1 MPFTASTLITYY
13 PTLALN
19 LSQILYRA
27 PMEQGPPPDYSP
39 PLWPLPTSACGGER
53 PEYVRPTR
61 LWDHTQ
67 TTPYEMQ
74 RVPIITAGPQ
84 EPLVTSSYPPFYTPI
99 PSTPKTRKFSK
110 RKIPVEPTAQL
121 SAPIKT
127 ADESCDLEPDTE
139 LLKNPMFSSMRI
151 PELSYP
157 NDPRQGPHPKIVGIR
172 RELYEIKDE
181 IHAILVLLETLFEQ
195 IPKAKRSEDADRAVE
210 ASQTLGS
217 AIGTSLTNDSSD
229 WTKAGPGSE
238 GKSQNISYSSFA
250 NLSPEVLHELA
261 NHLRKFREDVDVHS
275 RLPTQ
280 FRNNKKEMLDYQLF
294 ILIENEEFVKLLG
307 ILDLLKSMLQE

>member
-99 PSTPKTRKFSK
+99 PSTPKTCVPEPQPIRRSGSRLSNSTSTFGLRGSLRRKFSK

-127 ADESCDLEPDTE
+127 ADERSAIPLPLLVAPLLIVCSCDLEPDTE

-151 PELSYP
+151 PEPSYP

-172 RELYEIKDE
+172 RELYEIKDK

-195 IPKAKRSEDADRAVE
+195 IPKAKRPENAD
-210 ASQTLGS
+210 
-217 AIGTSLTNDSSD
+217 
-229 WTKAGPGSE
+229 
-238 GKSQNISYSSFA
+238 
-250 NLSPEVLHELA
+250 
-261 NHLRKFREDVDVHS
+261 
-275 RLPTQ
+275 
-280 FRNNKKEMLDYQLF
+280 
-294 ILIENEEFVKLLG
+294 
-307 ILDLLKSMLQE
+307 